1 MFLIIF
7 GFIPPRSEHH
17 EEIQQ
22 IEIPVQYKDLN
33 DGEIKFRREKWP
45 FLDPHSIISFL
56 FGPAKL
62 SVPAEHVREYW
73 QHHARFGETWAERC
87 DDWSRIPL
95 GLFGDSARLTTQYG
109 KVVQLVGIFMNII
122 LWRPSSVR
130 ASRFLLFTIAE
141 SQLWSYYTLNTVYRR
156 ICWSMN
162 TLWEGVHPLTGVYGE
177 ALPPKMASKGGQS
190 ITPNNDKFAVTEI
203 RGDWSWHKKVFRFRE
218 TSWNGIKMCHWCRAL
233 SAGQWSDL
241 YWNLG
246 DSSNWV
252 NQPFDFDDWCEERL
266 PHDGI

>member
-1 MFLIIF
+1 MFLITF
-7 GFIPPRSEHH
+7 GFILPRSEHH

-45 FLDPHSIISFL
+45 FLDPHSIVSFL

-162 TLWEGVHPLTGVYGE
+162 TLWEGVHPLTGVYGGSFT
-177 ALPPKMASKGGQS
+177 AK
-190 ITPNNDKFAVTEI
+190 
-203 RGDWSWHKKVFRFRE
+203 
-218 TSWNGIKMCHWCRAL
+218 NGIQRWAKHYTKQRQVCCDRDPGGLVMAQE
-233 SAGQWSDL
+233 SFPFSGDIME
-241 YWNLG
+241 WNKNVSL
-246 DSSNWV
+246 V
-252 NQPFDFDDWCEERL
+252 
-266 PHDGI
+266 

>member
-1 MFLIIF
+1 M
-7 GFIPPRSEHH
+7 
-17 EEIQQ
+17 
-22 IEIPVQYKDLN
+22 
-33 DGEIKFRREKWP
+33 
-45 FLDPHSIISFL
+45 
-56 FGPAKL
+56 
-62 SVPAEHVREYW
+62 
-73 QHHARFGETWAERC
+73 
-87 DDWSRIPL
+87 
-95 GLFGDSARLTTQYG
+95 
-109 KVVQLVGIFMNII
+109 
-122 LWRPSSVR
+122 
-130 ASRFLLFTIAE
+130 
-141 SQLWSYYTLNTVYRR
+141 
-156 ICWSMN
+156 
-162 TLWEGVHPLTGVYGE
+162 GE